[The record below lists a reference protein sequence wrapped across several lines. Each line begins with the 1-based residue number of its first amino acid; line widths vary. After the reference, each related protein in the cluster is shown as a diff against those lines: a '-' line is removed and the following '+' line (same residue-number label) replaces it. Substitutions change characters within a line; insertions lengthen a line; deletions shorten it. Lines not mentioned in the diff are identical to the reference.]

1 MSNGQAIH
9 SDHDTIK
16 AGRDVIQAQG
26 DYVGRDKIG
35 NIYVQQD
42 DEFIEIRLDAYQEPI
57 FPEPLDIQRFL
68 KNLYSQK
75 ILILGGRSTVSKDDL
90 ARHLAYSFLNEFQRN
105 RGNISGTND
114 LPLVLQWKGRSD
126 PGRTLLHIQR
136 GEQDKPVIFL
146 LTGVQ
151 SGDLRHNDLVR
162 MQNYV
167 DKSPRYVI
175 ISTEIPRQE
184 WNLQNP
190 SVWFDLT
197 GQNLFTPD
205 KLALTL
211 IAHIRA
217 AEEFMPDG
225 LEVEGLESEKP
236 IFANFVPVKL
246 VARLSTLNR
255 IHGFVSLLRGY
266 EGPLTIDG
274 FRHIVDQ
281 AVAIDTINPEEELHE
296 WYRGRDARTQLLVLC
311 LALLSGLY
319 EDQFFATLDHLYIRV
334 YRQRDPALKAFDYDE
349 MGKLERVL
357 DSVLTESGE
366 RIMQIRPPYH
376 RSMLLTECWR
386 NQRRK
391 LIATLPVLVQLTKD
405 SGNYQERDREIH
417 RTPQYREQFRAIA
430 SEMLSEIGLLDQGA
444 NIIKD
449 ALANLA
455 IDQHIEVQLV
465 AASAMASWISDNRE
479 ATLFQLLN
487 DWQFDSRLQSLLE
500 AIFAHQTE
508 QESQTPQAYMRST
521 IALTV
526 GYAARFYEDDQ
537 FSREL
542 LKIFIELT
550 KDPNKLVLD
559 RVSRYTLPQVTLYHL
574 NQVKDSLITI
584 VTAEDGQDQDLYIWV
599 AASLASAYQFKPAD
613 VSALINAWQ
622 AVCEH
627 DGSRPIN
634 INKVTEQ
641 ERLMATIALFY
652 GFVEYNESYFEELN
666 RIINQEKHPF
676 IRTNVVIA
684 VTLQARNNL
693 EKAAPW
699 LQKFLS
705 SVIEKERN
713 DIIRNFRDIYLDQ
726 RAKQEGGDTTLLV
739 KNRRYPVWKKAHQ
752 RPLTPVEEVMI
763 EWIKDPTYPVAQ
775 QVALMTLVVFAGAIE
790 QPVDAYL
797 KNLEKQEEQSETD
810 ETSTKIALKTLS
822 DFRHRLNPINSL
834 VVFMFSLKRN
844 KKIRGL
850 LPEAIAQKRVRREA
864 MLFVLDGWK
873 NQTSDRELKV
883 IGNKVS
889 QLMLLIEYWWVIV
902 LLILVVLFCCF
913 PGFKYILENW

>member
-1 MSNGQAIH
+1 MSNGQTIH
-9 SDHDTIK
+9 SGRDTIK
-16 AGRDVIQAQG
+16 AERDVIQPKG

-42 DEFIEIRLDAYQEPI
+42 DEFIEIRLDAYQDPN
-57 FPEPLDIQRFL
+57 FPEPQDIQHFL

-75 ILILGGRSTVSKDDL
+75 ILILGGKSTVSKDDL
-90 ARHLAYSFLNEFQRN
+90 ARHLARSFCNAIQH
-105 RGNISGTND
+105 RGDISDANG

-126 PGRTLLHIQR
+126 PGRTLLRIQR
-136 GEQDKPVIFL
+136 GEQEKPQIFL

-151 SGDLRHNDLVR
+151 SGDFRHNDLVR
-162 MQNYV
+162 LQNYV

-175 ISTEIPRQE
+175 ISTEIPYHE
-184 WNLQNP
+184 WKLQNP
-190 SVWFDLT
+190 SVWVDLT
-197 GQNLFTPD
+197 ERSLFTPD
-205 KLALTL
+205 KLARTL
-211 IAHIRA
+211 IAQIRA
-217 AEEFMPDG
+217 AEEFIPDG
-225 LEVEGLESEKP
+225 LEVEGLEPEKP
-236 IFANFVPVKL
+236 LFANFVPVKL

-274 FRHIVDQ
+274 FRHIIDQ

-296 WYRGRDARTQLLVLC
+296 WYRGRDARTQLLALS
-311 LALLSGLY
+311 LALLSGLH
-319 EDQFFATLDHLYIRV
+319 EDQFFATLDHLYTRV
-334 YRQRDPALKAFDYDE
+334 YRQRDPSLKAFDYDD

-376 RSMLLTECWR
+376 RSMLLAECWR

-391 LIATLPVLVQLTKD
+391 LIATLPVLVQLTKN
-405 SGNYQERDREIH
+405 SGDYQEWDREIH
-417 RTPQYREQFRAIA
+417 RTPQDREQFRAIA
-430 SEMLSEIGLLDQGA
+430 SETLSEIGLLDQGA

-487 DWQFDSRLQSLLE
+487 EWQFDSRLQSLLE

-537 FSREL
+537 FASEL
-542 LKIFIELT
+542 LKLFDELT
-550 KDPNKLVLD
+550 NDPNNLVLD

-574 NQVKDSLITI
+574 NQVKDSLTTI
-584 VTAEDGQDQDLYIWV
+584 VKAKDGQDQDLYIWV

-613 VSALINAWQ
+613 VSALINAWR
-622 AVCEH
+622 AVCER
-627 DGSRPIN
+627 DVSRPIN
-634 INKVTEQ
+634 INKVTER

-652 GFVEYNESYFEELN
+652 GFVEYNERYFEELN

-726 RAKQEGGDTTLLV
+726 RAQQEGGDTALLV
-739 KNRRYPVWKKAHQ
+739 DKRRYPVWKKAHQ

-763 EWIKDPTYPVAQ
+763 AWVKDPTYPVAQ

-797 KNLEKQEEQSETD
+797 KNLEKQEEQPET
-810 ETSTKIALKTLS
+810 EKTPTEIALKTLS
-822 DFRHRLNPINSL
+822 DFQRRLNPLTSL
-834 VVFMFSLKRN
+834 VVFVFSLQRN
-844 KKIRGL
+844 KQIRGL
-850 LPEAIAQKRVRREA
+850 LPEAIAQKRVRREE
-864 MLFVLDGWK
+864 LFFVLDGWK
-873 NQTSDRELKV
+873 NQTSDRELSA
-883 IGNKVS
+883 IGKKMR
-889 QLMLLIEYWWVIV
+889 QMMPLIEYWWVFV
-902 LLILVVLFCCF
+902 LLIVGILFCCF
-913 PGFKYILENW
+913 PGFLSILEM